1 MKAYLA
7 NQIQAVLATIEG
19 VPSYFEVQFQ
29 IPARADQGDLASN
42 FAMQLAKKVGSNP
55 RTFAER
61 VLSAIE
67 FDPDRIAAVEVAG
80 PGFINF
86 RFSKRYLWKGVV
98 EILMQGAAY
107 GRSTQGAGKKAMV
120 EYVSANPTGPLTVGH
135 GRNAVL
141 GDTMA
146 NVLDWVG
153 YDVTREYYFNDAG
166 RQMRV
171 LAQSVRARYL
181 ELIWPDCPMKKIG
194 EGEAAIWVPEVFPEG
209 GYQGAYI
216 TDIASA
222 LLTEKGD
229 LLIENRDWHAEE
241 VAEAELAPFKEK
253 AVALIF
259 KDIDQ
264 TMRRMGVKMDTF
276 FNEHT
281 LYTDGKVEATLAAL
295 RETGLVFDADGAVWF
310 KTSTFGKDKET
321 VLVKSSG
328 EPTYRLPDIAYHV
341 EKLNR
346 GYDVCI
352 DLFGADH
359 IDTYP
364 DVLNALRVLG
374 YDAQKIQVVIYQ
386 FVTLMQGGEAVKM
399 STRKANFVTLDD
411 LMDEVG
417 EDVTRYFFLAVS
429 PNTHINF
436 DLDLAKAEAEK
447 NPAFYLQYAHARIHQ
462 IVTKAAEVGL
472 SLKVEGD
479 LSALTHD
486 REVTL
491 IKVLLQFPDEI
502 IGAAKSLQPQ
512 RLINYLREVAEAFHA
527 FYHDCRIIGEAENVA
542 QARYNLACAAQYV
555 VRNGLGILGLSTP
568 EKM

>member
-19 VPSYFEVQFQ
+19 VPSDFEVQFQ
-29 IPARADQGDLASN
+29 VPARADQGDLASN
-42 FAMQLAKKVGSNP
+42 FAMQLAKKVGTNP
-55 RTFAER
+55 RAFAER
-61 VLSAIE
+61 VLSTIE
-67 FDPDRIAAVEVAG
+67 FDPDLIAGVEVAG

-86 RFSKRYLWKGVV
+86 RFSKNYLWNGVV
-98 EILMQGAAY
+98 EILMKGVAY

-194 EGEAAIWVPEVFPEG
+194 EGEEGIWVPEAFPNG
-209 GYQGAYI
+209 GYQGTYI
-216 TDIASA
+216 IEIAA
-222 LLTEKGD
+222 TLREEKGD
-229 LLIENRDWHAEE
+229 DLIENREWQADE
-241 VAEAELAPFKEK
+241 VPEAELVPFKEK
-253 AVALIF
+253 AITLIF

-281 LYTDGKVEATLAAL
+281 LYTNGNVEATLAAL
-295 RETGLVFDADGAVWF
+295 RKTGLVFDADGAVWF
-310 KTSTFGKDKET
+310 KTSTFGKEKET

-328 EPTYRLPDIAYHV
+328 EPTYRLPDMAYHV

-346 GYDVCI
+346 GYDLCI

-364 DVLNALRVLG
+364 DVLNGLKVLG

-386 FVTLMQGGEAVKM
+386 FVTLMKGGEAVKM

-462 IVTKAAEVGL
+462 IITKAAEVGL
-472 SLKVEGD
+472 SLKAEGD
-479 LSALTHD
+479 LSVLTHD
-486 REVTL
+486 REITL
-491 IKVLLQFPDEI
+491 IKALLQFPDEI
-502 IGAAKSLQPQ
+502 IGTAKSLQPQ

-527 FYHDCRIIGEAENVA
+527 FYHDCRIIGEAEDVA